1 VSLENPPI
9 VVQKISVR
17 YQDLDPYGHVNNAV
31 HTEYFEAARIA
42 YLTAL
47 AKRAGLGPLK
57 AGDVPGMYYVIAEIN
72 VRYKAPIYFEDT
84 LHCSASIRTVGNRS
98 FAIDHELRVGES
110 YENGCTVAEGTSA
123 QVFYDPKT
131 EEVRLRPEWF
141 LATVAGLENRAEES
155 FAPSRDQDS

>member
-1 VSLENPPI
+1 MKKSP
-9 VVQKISVR
+9 VVQKIFVR

-31 HTEYFEAARIA
+31 HMEYFEAARIA

-47 AKRAGLGPLK
+47 AERAGLGPLK
-57 AGDVPGMYYVIAEIN
+57 AGDVPGMYYVIAEAN

-98 FAIDHELRVGES
+98 FVIDHELRAGES
-110 YENGCTVAEGTSA
+110 YESGRTLAEGTSA

-131 EEVRLRPEWF
+131 EEVRPRPEWF

-155 FAPSRDQDS
+155 FAPSEGEGD

>member
-1 VSLENPPI
+1 M
-9 VVQKISVR
+9 QKISVR

-98 FAIDHELRVGES
+98 FAIDHALRVGES
-110 YENGCTVAEGTSA
+110 YENGRTGTEGTSA

-155 FAPSRDQDS
+155 FAPSRDEDS

>member
-1 VSLENPPI
+1 MKKSPEL
-9 VVQKISVR
+9 QKIFVR

-31 HTEYFEAARIA
+31 HMEYFEAARIA

-47 AKRAGLGPLK
+47 AERAGLGPLK
-57 AGDVPGMYYVIAEIN
+57 AGDVPGMYYVIAEAN

-98 FAIDHELRVGES
+98 FVIDHELRAGES
-110 YENGCTVAEGTSA
+110 YESGRTLAEGTSA

-131 EEVRLRPEWF
+131 EEVRPRPEWF

-155 FAPSRDQDS
+155 FAPSEGEGD

>member
-1 VSLENPPI
+1 MKNPA

-31 HTEYFEAARIA
+31 HMEYFEAARIA
-42 YLTAL
+42 YLTVL
-47 AKRAGLGPLK
+47 AERAGLGPLK
-57 AGDVPGMYYVIAEIN
+57 AGDVPGMYYVIAEAN

-98 FAIDHELRVGES
+98 FVIDHELRAGES
-110 YENGCTVAEGTSA
+110 YETGRTVAEGTSA

-131 EEVRLRPEWF
+131 EEVRPRPEWF
-141 LATVAGLENRAEES
+141 LATVAALEDRAQ
-155 FAPSRDQDS
+155 FHLAPSKGEVD

>member
-1 VSLENPPI
+1 MKNPP

-31 HTEYFEAARIA
+31 HMEYFEAARIA

-47 AKRAGLGPLK
+47 AERAGLGPLK
-57 AGDVPGMYYVIAEIN
+57 AGDVPGMYYVIAEAN

-98 FAIDHELRVGES
+98 FVIDHELRAGES
-110 YENGCTVAEGTSA
+110 YESGRTLAEGTSA

-131 EEVRLRPEWF
+131 EEVRPRPGWF
-141 LATVAGLENRAEES
+141 LATVAWLENRAEES
-155 FAPSRDQDS
+155 FAPPEGEGD

>member
-1 VSLENPPI
+1 MKNSP

-31 HTEYFEAARIA
+31 HMEYFEAARIA

-47 AKRAGLGPLK
+47 AERAGLGPLK
-57 AGDVPGMYYVIAEIN
+57 AGDEPGMYYVIAEAN

-98 FAIDHELRVGES
+98 FVIDHELRVGES
-110 YENGCTVAEGTSA
+110 YESGRTLAEGTSA

-131 EEVRLRPEWF
+131 EEVRPRPEWF

-155 FAPSRDQDS
+155 FAPSEGEGD

>member
-1 VSLENPPI
+1 MKNSP

-31 HTEYFEAARIA
+31 HMEYFEAARIA

-47 AKRAGLGPLK
+47 AERAGLGPLK
-57 AGDVPGMYYVIAEIN
+57 AGDVPGMYYVIAEAN

-98 FAIDHELRVGES
+98 FVIDHELRAGES
-110 YENGCTVAEGTSA
+110 YESGRTLAEGTSA

-131 EEVRLRPEWF
+131 EEVRPRPEWF
-141 LATVAGLENRAEES
+141 LATGAGLENRAEES
-155 FAPSRDQDS
+155 FAPSEGEGD

>member
-1 VSLENPPI
+1 MKNPP

-31 HTEYFEAARIA
+31 HMEYFEAARIA

-47 AKRAGLGPLK
+47 AERAGLGPLK
-57 AGDVPGMYYVIAEIN
+57 AGDVPGMYYVIAEAN

-84 LHCSASIRTVGNRS
+84 LYCSASVRTVGNRS
-98 FAIDHELRVGES
+98 FVIDHELRAGKS
-110 YENGCTVAEGTSA
+110 YESGRTLAEGTSA

-131 EEVRLRPEWF
+131 EEVRPRPGWF
-141 LATVAGLENRAEES
+141 LATVAWLENRAEES
-155 FAPSRDQDS
+155 FAPSEGEGE

>member
-1 VSLENPPI
+1 MKNPP

-31 HTEYFEAARIA
+31 HMKYFEAARIA

-47 AKRAGLGPLK
+47 AERAGLGPLK
-57 AGDVPGMYYVIAEIN
+57 AGDVPGMYYVIAEAN

-84 LHCSASIRTVGNRS
+84 LHCSASIRTVGNQS
-98 FAIDHELRVGES
+98 FVIDHELRAGES
-110 YENGCTVAEGTSA
+110 YESGRTLAEGTRA

-131 EEVRLRPEWF
+131 EEVRPRPEWF

-155 FAPSRDQDS
+155 FAPSEGEGG

>member
-1 VSLENPPI
+1 MKNPP

-31 HTEYFEAARIA
+31 HMEYFEAARIA

-47 AKRAGLGPLK
+47 AERAGLGPLK
-57 AGDVPGMYYVIAEIN
+57 AGDVPGMYYVIAEAN

-98 FAIDHELRVGES
+98 FVIDHELRVGES
-110 YENGCTVAEGTSA
+110 YESGRTLAEGTSA

-131 EEVRLRPEWF
+131 EGVRPRPEWF
-141 LATVAGLENRAEES
+141 LITVAGQENRAEES
-155 FAPSRDQDS
+155 FAPSEGEGD

>member
-1 VSLENPPI
+1 MKNSP

-31 HTEYFEAARIA
+31 HMEYFEAARIA

-47 AKRAGLGPLK
+47 AERAGLGPLK
-57 AGDVPGMYYVIAEIN
+57 AGDVPGMYYVIAEAN

-98 FAIDHELRVGES
+98 FVIDHELRVGES
-110 YENGCTVAEGTSA
+110 YESGRTLAEGTSA
-123 QVFYDPKT
+123 QVLYDPTT
-131 EEVRLRPEWF
+131 EEVRPRPEWF

-155 FAPSRDQDS
+155 FAPSEGEGD

>member
-1 VSLENPPI
+1 MKKPL
-9 VVQKISVR
+9 VVEKIAVR

-31 HTEYFEAARIA
+31 HLQFFEAARIA

-47 AKRAGLGPLK
+47 AERAGLGPLK
-57 AGDVPGMYYVIAEIN
+57 AGDVPGMYYVIAEAN

-98 FAIDHELRVGES
+98 FVIDHELRAGEG
-110 YENGCTVAEGTSA
+110 YENGRTVAEGTSA

-131 EEVRLRPEWF
+131 EEVRPRPQWF
-141 LATVAGLENRAEES
+141 LATVAALENRAEES
-155 FAPSRDQDS
+155 FAPSKG

>member
-1 VSLENPPI
+1 LKNSP

-31 HTEYFEAARIA
+31 HMEYFEAARIA

-47 AKRAGLGPLK
+47 AERAGLGPLK
-57 AGDVPGMYYVIAEIN
+57 AGDVPGMYYVIAEAN

-98 FAIDHELRVGES
+98 FVIDHELRVGES
-110 YENGCTVAEGTSA
+110 YESGRTLAEGTSA
-123 QVFYDPKT
+123 QVLYDPKT
-131 EEVRLRPEWF
+131 EEVRPRPEWF

-155 FAPSRDQDS
+155 FAPSEGEGD

>member
-1 VSLENPPI
+1 MKNPP

-31 HTEYFEAARIA
+31 HMEYFEAARIA

-47 AKRAGLGPLK
+47 AERAGLGPLK
-57 AGDVPGMYYVIAEIN
+57 AGDVPGMYYVIAEAN

-84 LHCSASIRTVGNRS
+84 LYCSASIRIVGNRS
-98 FAIDHELRVGES
+98 FVIDHELRAGES
-110 YENGCTVAEGTSA
+110 YENGRTVAKGTSA

-131 EEVRLRPEWF
+131 EEVRPRPEWF
-141 LATVAGLENRAEES
+141 LASVAALENRAEES
-155 FAPSRDQDS
+155 FAPSKGEVA

>member
-1 VSLENPPI
+1 MKNPP

-31 HTEYFEAARIA
+31 HMEYFEAARIA

-47 AKRAGLGPLK
+47 AERAGLGPLK
-57 AGDVPGMYYVIAEIN
+57 AGDVPGMYYVIAEAN

-98 FAIDHELRVGES
+98 FVIDHELRAGES
-110 YENGCTVAEGTSA
+110 YESGRTLAEGTSA

-131 EEVRLRPEWF
+131 EEVRPRPGWF
-141 LATVAGLENRAEES
+141 LATVAWLENRAEES
-155 FAPSRDQDS
+155 FAPSEGEGD

>member
-1 VSLENPPI
+1 M
-9 VVQKISVR
+9 VQKISVR

-31 HTEYFEAARIA
+31 HMEYFEAARIA

-47 AKRAGLGPLK
+47 AERAGLGPLK
-57 AGDVPGMYYVIAEIN
+57 AGDVPGMYYVIAEAN

-98 FAIDHELRVGES
+98 FVIDHELRAGES
-110 YENGCTVAEGTSA
+110 YESGRTLAEGTSA

-131 EEVRLRPEWF
+131 EEVRPRPGWF
-141 LATVAGLENRAEES
+141 LATVAWLENRAEES
-155 FAPSRDQDS
+155 FAPSEGEGD